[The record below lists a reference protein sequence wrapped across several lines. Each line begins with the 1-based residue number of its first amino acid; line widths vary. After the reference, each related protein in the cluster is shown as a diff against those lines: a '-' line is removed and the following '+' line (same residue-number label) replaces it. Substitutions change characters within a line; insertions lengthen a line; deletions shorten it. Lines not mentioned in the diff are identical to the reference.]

1 MGGYLSH
8 VLASLCKGLLTEGG
22 GSEARDLQPRQELKW
37 CRDWNWDFDCGLL
50 AGESGEA
57 AAGADVGEGFME
69 TVGVQASKWLQSDL
83 AEFDTWIEGNQY

>member
-1 MGGYLSH
+1 M
-8 VLASLCKGLLTEGG
+8 
-22 GSEARDLQPRQELKW
+22 
-37 CRDWNWDFDCGLL
+37 L